1 MGEENKIKRLTWG
14 RRRRRKNLVGDYGW
28 RFSLLILNVEVLHI
42 NTCSCSIHFVG
53 SFLWLLHPMIILNLI
68 LKFLVFRCLKQITS
82 GVLISFFHFL
92 GSHDSQKSLSYR
104 SCSSVPSKS
113 WSYEVLYETVQV
125 LLLHISTGSDTYLTL
140 CMSFGFDDVV
150 QRRGR

>member
-1 MGEENKIKRLTWG
+1 LMGIMDGGFPSWSWMWKFCTLIP
-14 RRRRRKNLVGDYGW
+14 VAAA
-28 RFSLLILNVEVLHI
+28 FISLDL
-42 NTCSCSIHFVG
+42 
-53 SFLWLLHPMIILNLI
+53 SFDCYTSMIILNLI

-125 LLLHISTGSDTYLTL
+125 LLLHIFHRIWHVYI
-140 CMSFGFDDVV
+140 
-150 QRRGR
+150 